1 MDQELDESQ
10 QQIRKT
16 ERKII
21 SDFPYVSHYDDE
33 PRNSFPQ
40 NEHAKLLENYKNVS
54 LQVTYLQEI
63 MKNLENKIQE
73 LNNRKEVQ
81 KTKLK

>member
-1 MDQELDESQ
+1 MMN
-10 QQIRKT
+10 
-16 ERKII
+16 
-21 SDFPYVSHYDDE
+21 PW
-33 PRNSFPQ
+33 NSFPQ